1 MMTMTTID
9 MPVVKK
15 PVRTLTVN
23 TFNPDTNEV
32 GRMTIPTPMLDLLCE
47 QLNMTQTELTR
58 HLARY
63 PLMVKTVPP
72 TLAISAESQPLE

>member
-1 MMTMTTID
+1 MTMTID
-9 MPVVKK
+9 KPVVKS
-15 PVRTLTVN
+15 PIQTLTVN

-32 GRMTIPTPMLDLLCE
+32 GRMTIRTPMIDLLCE
-47 QLNMTQTELTR
+47 QLNMTPPELAR

-63 PLMVKTVPP
+63 PLMVKTVSP